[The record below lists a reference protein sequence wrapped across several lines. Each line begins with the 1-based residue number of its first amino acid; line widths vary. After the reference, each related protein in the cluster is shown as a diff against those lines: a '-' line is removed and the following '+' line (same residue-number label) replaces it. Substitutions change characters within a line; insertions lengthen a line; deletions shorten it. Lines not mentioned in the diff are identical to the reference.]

1 MLTLPDFLQRDE
13 FGGIRLTGHRIA
25 LYHLIWHYNQGFSA
39 EMLLGQFPTLPLS
52 LIHKT
57 IGYYL
62 ENQAAV
68 DDYLRVV
75 ETKIEQQ
82 RASGTTLNVDELRTR
97 FDQLQTAEAQ
107 TLRAG

>member
-1 MLTLPDFLQRDE
+1 
-13 FGGIRLTGHRIA
+13 
-25 LYHLIWHYNQGFSA
+25 
-39 EMLLGQFPTLPLS
+39 MLLGQFPTLPLA

-57 IGYYL
+57 LAYYL

-68 DDYLRVV
+68 DDYIRTV

-82 RASGTTLNVDELRTR
+82 RASGSTLNVDELRKR
-97 FDQLQTAEAQ
+97 FIQLQTAEAK